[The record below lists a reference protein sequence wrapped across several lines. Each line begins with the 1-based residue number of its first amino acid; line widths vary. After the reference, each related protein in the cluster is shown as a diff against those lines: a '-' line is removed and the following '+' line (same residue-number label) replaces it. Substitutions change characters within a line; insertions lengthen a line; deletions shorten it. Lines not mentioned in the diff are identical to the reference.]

1 MPQITAKQIKVMLV
15 DDSPVFISILES
27 AIAKEA
33 NMSVISKC
41 TNGLDAL
48 EAAPKLRP
56 DVIICDVQMPKMSG
70 IEFLRRLLPLYQ
82 VPVVVVSSTPGVTL
96 TALNNGAVDFI
107 PKPQADE
114 PRVEFLKRVIGTI
127 NVAANSNMGAK
138 MAVRTEAQPAMAA
151 PLLKAPA
158 DFVVAIGASTGGTDA
173 ILAVV
178 RNLPANFPGT
188 VITQHMPAGFTSMY
202 AARLDKEC
210 KMKVAEASDGMR
222 LSTGQ
227 IILAAGEHQMRL
239 LKDSQGFFV
248 SSRREGKVNG
258 HCPSV
263 EVLFES
269 VAVAAGRRSLGVILT
284 GMGGDGADGLLQMRK
299 AGAFTI
305 GQDQKTSVVYGMP
318 MVAFNKGAVAKQMPL
333 EQIGGELIRQINGI
347 R

>member
-1 MPQITAKQIKVMLV
+1 MKQIRVMLV

-27 AIAKEA
+27 AIEKEPNMQVAGKA
-33 NMSVISKC
+33 N
-41 TNGLDAL
+41 NGLDAL
-48 EAAPKLRP
+48 DMALKLKP

-70 IEFLRRLLPLYQ
+70 IEFLKRLLQKYQ

-107 PKPQADE
+107 AKPAATE
-114 PRVEFLKRVIGTI
+114 PRAEFIQRVITTI
-127 NVAANSNMGAK
+127 NTAASSNMGAK
-138 MAVRTEAQPAMAA
+138 MAVRKEQKPPSAA
-151 PLLKAPA
+151 GPLLRAPS

-178 RNLPANFPGT
+178 RDLPENFPGT
-188 VITQHMPAGFTSMY
+188 VVTQHMPAGFTAMY
-202 AARLDKEC
+202 AARLNKEC
-210 KMKVAEASDGMR
+210 KMKVDEAKDGMR
-222 LSTGQ
+222 LQPGQ

-239 LKDSQGFFV
+239 LRDSQGFFV
-248 SSRREGKVNG
+248 SSKKGPKVNG
-258 HCPSV
+258 HIPSV

-269 VAVAAGRRSLGVILT
+269 VADVAKNRSIGVILT
-284 GMGGDGADGLLQMRK
+284 GMGADGADGLLTMRK

-318 MVAFNKGAVAKQMPL
+318 MMAFNKGAVTKQMPL
-333 EQIGGELIRQINGI
+333 DQITAELIRQVNAV